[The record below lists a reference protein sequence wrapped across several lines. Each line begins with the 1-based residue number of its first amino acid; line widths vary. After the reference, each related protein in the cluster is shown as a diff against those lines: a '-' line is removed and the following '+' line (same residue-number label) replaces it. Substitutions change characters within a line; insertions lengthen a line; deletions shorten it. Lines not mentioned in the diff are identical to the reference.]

1 MIFLLLTLVNPQ
13 AINKKVDFSYS
24 IKKILKFINIYAIF
38 VRKCDII
45 YTILLKE

>member
-24 IKKILKFINIYAIF
+24 KKILKFINIYATF